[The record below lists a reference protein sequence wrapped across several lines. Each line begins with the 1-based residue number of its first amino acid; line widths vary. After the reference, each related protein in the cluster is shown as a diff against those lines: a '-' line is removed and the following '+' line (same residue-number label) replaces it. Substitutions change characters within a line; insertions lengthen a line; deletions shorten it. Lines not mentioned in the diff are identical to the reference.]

1 MPTELPE
8 QEVID
13 IPDSYYQS
21 GNVATIPEKVLKK
34 HGYEMLLHDTI
45 RVDNFELTSE
55 TDVRKILTIAEH
67 FKASD
72 IFALSGRPI
81 LIRRYGRLY
90 ALTYTNIKG
99 IELDCFLTTI

>member
-1 MPTELPE
+1 MVMKCFCMTP
-8 QEVID
+8 
-13 IPDSYYQS
+13 S
-21 GNVATIPEKVLKK
+21 VLII
-34 HGYEMLLHDTI
+34 LNL
-45 RVDNFELTSE
+45 SE

-99 IELDCFLTTI
+99 SN